1 MVQRSEDI
9 EQMIKRNTKTL
20 LTIVTLAA
28 CRVCGMSLAQ
38 QAPKPLTNDGVIE
51 MVQAGLSESV
61 IVAAIQSSPAHYD
74 ISTDGLIKLKKA
86 GVTADEMKAI
96 IAAQQPVAAAGS
108 AAISPEK
115 TNSGAAKDTPPA
127 APVSRWEMPSV
138 YVLTMRSAQELP
150 REKTQLAETKTKPH
164 SLASLA
170 GDSAL
175 TQGMQSG
182 VNDVAWDA
190 ATHTHSGVGG
200 SAVLQAGNIF
210 GGMMGHRQATVT
222 YVWGTPGR
230 ASPNVLQTS
239 TPKFEVNF
247 AKAPGVNPDEFAP
260 EIVRLTPAQNTCRL
274 VGATQGKEDAR
285 SDNAADWEI
294 YSAFIEDRVPVNLEK
309 LSSGDYNVSPQTPLL
324 PGEYAAVLRPIAKD
338 KKFSGGDV
346 ARGQGAGLMFNAVW
360 TFQIADTAQ

>member
-1 MVQRSEDI
+1 
-9 EQMIKRNTKTL
+9 MITRKTRTVL
-20 LTIVTLAA
+20 TLAA
-28 CRVCGMSLAQ
+28 LAACSVVFCRTSLAQ
-38 QAPKPLTNDGVIE
+38 QAPTPITNDGVIQ

-61 IVAAIQSSPAHYD
+61 ILAAIQSSPARD
-74 ISTDGLIKLKKA
+74 DVSTDGLIKLKKA
-86 GVTADEMKAI
+86 GVTPDEMKAI
-96 IAAQQPVAAAGS
+96 IAAQQAGDARRTTAATSEMANS
-108 AAISPEK
+108 AVVR
-115 TNSGAAKDTPPA
+115 TTPPIVPA
-127 APVSRWEMPSV
+127 SRWEMPTV

-170 GDSAL
+170 GDSAV
-175 TQGMQSG
+175 TQGIQAG

-200 SAVLQAGNIF
+200 SAVMQGGNIF
-210 GGMMGHRQATVT
+210 GGMMAHRQATVT
-222 YVWGTPGR
+222 YVWGTPGP
-230 ASPNVLQTS
+230 ASANVLQTS

-260 EIVRLTPAQNTCRL
+260 EIVKLTPAQHTCRL

-294 YSAFIEDRVPVNLEK
+294 YSAFIEDRVPANLEK
-309 LSSGDYNVSPQTPLL
+309 IFVGDYNVSPQTPLL
-324 PGEYAAVLRPIAKD
+324 PGEYAVVLRPTAKD

-360 TFQIADTAQ
+360 TFQVADTAE

>member
-1 MVQRSEDI
+1 
-9 EQMIKRNTKTL
+9 MIKKNINTV
-20 LTIVTLAA
+20 LTTAALAA
-28 CRVCGMSLAQ
+28 CSVLACRISLAQ
-38 QAPKPLTNDGVIE
+38 QAPKPLTNDGVIK

-61 IVAAIQSSPAHYD
+61 ILAAIQSSPAGYD
-74 ISTDGLIKLKKA
+74 VSTDGLIKLKKA

-96 IAAQQPVAAAGS
+96 IAAQQAVNAGGIAAAP
-108 AAISPEK
+108 PEK
-115 TNSGAAKDTPPA
+115 ANSGAVKATPPA
-127 APVSRWEMPSV
+127 APASRWEMPSV

-164 SLASLA
+164 SMASLA
-170 GDSAL
+170 GDSAV
-175 TQGMQSG
+175 TQGIQAG

-200 SAVLQAGNIF
+200 SAVMQAGNIF
-210 GGMMGHRQATVT
+210 GGMMGRRQATVT
-222 YVWGTPGR
+222 YVWGVPGPTS
-230 ASPNVLQTS
+230 ANVVQTS

-260 EIVRLTPAQNTCRL
+260 EIVKLTPAQNTCRL

-294 YSAFIEDRVPVNLEK
+294 YSAFLEDRVPVNPEK

-324 PGEYAAVLRPIAKD
+324 PGEYAVVLRPTAKD

-346 ARGQGAGLMFNAVW
+346 ARGQGPGLMFNAVW
-360 TFQIADTAQ
+360 TFQIADSAQ